1 MIIEK
6 VYIYKIITNQIL
18 LRIEAFLPITFY

>member
-1 MIIEK
+1 MVIEN
-6 VYIYKIITNQIL
+6 VYIYQIITNQIL